1 MLIFTADSETLH
13 GAITRAVQGL
23 PSRPHKPVLAGMLFT
38 SITFADGSPSQISVT
53 ASDED
58 LVFIA
63 HFPAQVHET
72 GTALLPGRMLSEM
85 ARYFPSGDIAV
96 SYRDGGTAD
105 IAIRKSRFTISASEG
120 KDYPRWRPPVSVLGT
135 LDAAEFA
142 AAVRKVASSAAR
154 NDPVLSTVCVGL
166 SEGDSPSLTLACTD
180 RGRLAVAEP
189 AFAPDRPIASLDC
202 PDQALVPVGVMER
215 FARVA
220 GEKEVHIGW
229 DEKVVMLLAD
239 GLQVFSRQISNTA
252 PPAFEGAPPRYLF
265 PDWRKVLARMPDTLV
280 TADTAELTRA
290 VRMAQLATGETG
302 RIVLTFREDGL
313 EVSAAGDASVREHV
327 DLAWKGEDVAAGFS
341 APKLLDGLG
350 ACGAEVSMGFA
361 SAGTPKPLFISS
373 PGLTYMMQ
381 QMRDLQGDG

>member
-1 MLIFTADSETLH
+1 MLIFTADKEILH

-38 SITFADGSPSQISVT
+38 SITFADGSPSQVSVT

-105 IAIRKSRFTISASEG
+105 IAIRKSRFTISADDG
-120 KDYPRWRPPVSVLGT
+120 KEYPRWRPPVGVLGT

-142 AAVRKVASSAAR
+142 AAVRKVTSAAAR
-154 NDPVLSTVCVGL
+154 SDPVLSCVSVGL
-166 SEGDSPSLTLACTD
+166 DEGDGPALSLVCTD
-180 RGRLAVAEP
+180 RSRMAVAFP
-189 AFAPDRPIASLDC
+189 KLSPSAPIASLDC

-220 GEKEVHIGW
+220 GDGEVHIGW
-229 DEKVVMLLAD
+229 DEKVIMLLAD
-239 GLQVFSRQISNTA
+239 GLQVFSRQISNEA

-265 PDWRKVLARMPDTLV
+265 PGWRKVLARMPDTLV
-280 TADTAELTRA
+280 KADTAELVRA
-290 VRMAQLATGETG
+290 VRMAQLAAGEND
-302 RIVLTFREDGL
+302 RIVLTFRSDGL
-313 EVSAAGDASVREHV
+313 EVAASGDARVREHV
-327 DLAWKGEDVAAGFS
+327 EMGWDGEEVSAGFG
-341 APKLLDGLG
+341 AARLLDGLSG
-350 ACGAEVSMGFA
+350 AGAVTEVGFTVP
-361 SAGTPKPLFISS
+361 SAPLFLAS
-373 PGLTYMMQ
+373 GGFTYMMQ
-381 QMRDLQGDG
+381 QMRDLQGDD